1 MKKSTH
7 PLMQLLVMLAI
18 ALGMLLISSI
28 ISVPFLLT
36 DASSRPVML
45 VVQSLTQLLT
55 FLVPVVL
62 MTVIYYRTSMREYYS
77 LNFSGRYW
85 YYALT
90 GAVVTL
96 LLLPAID
103 WLTTWNDS
111 WNLGR
116 VGELLRSVQNQT
128 EGIMKDILS
137 TDTVWGLIGN
147 LLVVALIPAVSEE
160 VFFRAGFQNLIQ
172 KWVKNPHVAIWITA
186 LIFSLAHGE
195 VFSFMPRFVL
205 GALLGYLYVYGGSL
219 LPNMVAHFVNNAIVV
234 VLYWLVA
241 RGVLDIDPEAPL
253 ALDWSLTVCC
263 TVAALVLFVV
273 TFLRGEKNIK
283 MLKIG

>member
-18 ALGMLLISSI
+18 ALGMLLFSSI
-28 ISVPFLLT
+28 LSAPLLLA
-36 DASSRPVML
+36 DMSRPMIL
-45 VVQSLTQLLT
+45 VVQSVTQLLT

-62 MTVIYYRTSMREYYS
+62 MTVIYYRGSMREYYR
-77 LNFSGRYW
+77 LDFSGRRW
-85 YYALT
+85 YYALA
-90 GAVVTL
+90 GVVVTL
-96 LLLPAID
+96 LLIPAND

-116 VGELLRSVQNQT
+116 VGEMLRGVQEST
-128 EGIMKDILS
+128 EGLVEKMMS
-137 TDTVWGLIGN
+137 TDTVVGLLGN
-147 LLVVALIPAVSEE
+147 LLVVALIPAVCEE

-186 LIFSLAHGE
+186 IIFSLGHGE
-195 VFSFMPRFVL
+195 VFAFMPRFVL

-219 LPNMVAHFVNNAIVV
+219 LPNMMAHFVNNALVV

-241 RGVLDIDPEAPL
+241 RGVIDIDPEAPL
-253 ALDWSLTVCC
+253 KVDWTLTVLC
-263 TVAALVLFVV
+263 TLAGAAVLWV
-273 TFLRGEKNIK
+273 TFFSHDKQP
-283 MLKIG
+283 LKG

>member
-7 PLMQLLVMLAI
+7 PLMQLLVMLAM

-28 ISVPFLLT
+28 ITAPLMLI
-36 DASSRPVML
+36 DATSRPIIL

-62 MTVIYYRTSMREYYS
+62 MTVIYYRTNMREYYRF
-77 LNFSGRYW
+77 NFSGRYW
-85 YYALT
+85 YYALA
-90 GAVVTL
+90 GAVATL
-96 LLLPAID
+96 LIIPAID

-116 VGELLRSVQNQT
+116 LGELLRTLQDAT
-128 EGIMKDILS
+128 EGIVESMMS
-137 TDTVWGLIGN
+137 TDSVLGLLGN
-147 LLVVALIPAVSEE
+147 LLVVALIPAVCEE
-160 VFFRAGFQNLIQ
+160 VFFRAGIQNLLQ
-172 KWVKNPHVAIWITA
+172 KWVKNPHLAIWLTA
-186 LIFSLAHGE
+186 IIFSLGHGE

-219 LPNMVAHFVNNAIVV
+219 LPNMMAHFVNNALVV

-241 RGVLDIDPEAPL
+241 RGVIDIDPEAPL
-253 ALDWSLTVCC
+253 QVDWALTALC
-263 TVAALVLFVV
+263 TLAAIAVLAV
-273 TFLRGEKNIK
+273 TFWGKK
-283 MLKIG
+283 SDALKG